1 MKTITYHKSTSG
13 STKFNHVIY
22 NDDNVSLKSQ
32 SALILLN
39 DYLRVHDED
48 FLKAEFELQE
58 YLNKRFLFL
67 LRKKKFEGDLVC
79 HYCGKN
85 HLEVGYR
92 QANLAYLNNKNT
104 KLATIDHVIPVSS
117 ILKID
122 KLDETNWVVSCKKCN
137 RRKGSM
143 SYDEFIKK

>member
-1 MKTITYHKSTSG
+1 MKTITYHKSASG

-39 DYLRVHDED
+39 DYLREHDED
-48 FLKAEFELQE
+48 FLKTVFELQE

-67 LRKKKFEGDLVC
+67 LRKNKVDGDLVC
-79 HYCGKN
+79 HYCNKP
-85 HLEVGYR
+85 HLEVGFR
-92 QANLAYLNNKNT
+92 QLNLAYLNNKNT
-104 KLATIDHVIPVSS
+104 KLATIDHVIPISS
-117 ILKID
+117 NLID

-137 RRKGSM
+137 RKKGSM
-143 SYDEFIKK
+143 SYDEFKK